1 MVGFWGTTNKKI
13 MKYLIKLSK
22 ALLKFTTYIVLLFVL
37 ILASFKMYGEG
48 EGLLLFGG
56 TLAAMFIVTNLF
68 DKW

>member
-1 MVGFWGTTNKKI
+1 

-22 ALLKFTTYIVLLFVL
+22 ALLKLITYIVLLFLL
-37 ILASFKMYGEG
+37 ILESFKMYEGG

-56 TLAAMFIVTNLF
+56 TVAAMFIVTNLF